1 MVFREP
7 FTLLTMN
14 QIKLHTLS
22 VIVLAAVLGAARADV
37 VETKNGA
44 RLVGKVT
51 KIDGG
56 VVSLATDYAGTLAIK
71 QSEVAAINTDAPV
84 TVRLA
89 SGTRID
95 GKVSGANG
103 AVQVTSTDGTVNT
116 TVDKV
121 AASWAAGGKDPQLIA
136 LERSWGYE
144 ASVDVAG
151 KSGNKSQLGTAAA
164 LRATL
169 AGVSD
174 MLVFYSAYDRQL
186 SDGKKSADQFKAGA
200 DYSSNFSSR
209 TSWYARDEGGFDRIK
224 DIQFYN
230 VAAVGFGYDFIK
242 EPKQTLTGR
251 AGVSFRNENYKNPL
265 TPDVNAAGLDF
276 GLNHR
281 LQLDDALLVN
291 RLTWVPSFNDF
302 ANYRFTHES
311 FYEMPLANPAW
322 KLRLGVNNDYNSK
335 PGKGVVKLDTGYF
348 TRLVLNWK

>member
-1 MVFREP
+1 M
-7 FTLLTMN
+7 L
-14 QIKLHTLS
+14 
-22 VIVLAAVLGAARADV
+22 
-37 VETKNGA
+37 
-44 RLVGKVT
+44 
-51 KIDGG
+51 
-56 VVSLATDYAGTLAIK
+56 
-71 QSEVAAINTDAPV
+71 
-84 TVRLA
+84 
-89 SGTRID
+89 
-95 GKVSGANG
+95 
-103 AVQVTSTDGTVNT
+103 
-116 TVDKV
+116 
-121 AASWAAGGKDPQLIA
+121 